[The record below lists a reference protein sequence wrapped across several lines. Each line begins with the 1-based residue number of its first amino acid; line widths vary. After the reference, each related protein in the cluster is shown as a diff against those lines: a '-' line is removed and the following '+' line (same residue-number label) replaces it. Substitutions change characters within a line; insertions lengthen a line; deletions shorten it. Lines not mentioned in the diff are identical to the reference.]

1 MGGRLGSRFT
11 GLGIATLAGLGAW
24 LAFSGVSDDGETLLT
39 PIHREVAS
47 ATTVSQGDRF
57 YADDDDGDPKT
68 KQSCTIGYIFPGT
81 TVAEV
86 AAHCL
91 VGGDGSVVYSDDWAE
106 IGVVDSTEDARDVG
120 YIRFY
125 PEVVL
130 GGNPLSGDD
139 RVDRAVAEGDEV
151 CAYGATSDTTVCS
164 TVFYT
169 IDDKGEFW
177 FSDGSWGQQGDSG
190 GPVWTNEGFVG
201 TFSGSA
207 DYTEPS
213 GVEGTA
219 NYGFQSWR

>member
-86 AAHCL
+86 AAGTGAFIDNIKERAITL
-91 VGGDGSVVYSDDWAE
+91 RTDNGIAAALDRLTLRNVGDLGQMMDRKKSPGSIAHVEAPALALT
-106 IGVVDSTEDARDVG
+106 GLT
-120 YIRFY
+120 
-125 PEVVL
+125 
-130 GGNPLSGDD
+130 LSL
-139 RVDRAVAEGDEV
+139 
-151 CAYGATSDTTVCS
+151 DTAPPP
-164 TVFYT
+164 T
-169 IDDKGEFW
+169 I
-177 FSDGSWGQQGDSG
+177 
-190 GPVWTNEGFVG
+190 WT
-201 TFSGSA
+201 
-207 DYTEPS
+207 
-213 GVEGTA
+213 
-219 NYGFQSWR
+219 